1 MTTIEISLP
10 DQLAEQAA
18 KAGLLL
24 PESIERLLREQLKA
38 AARISL
44 QEAMERMSA
53 VEEPGYM
60 SPEQIA
66 VEIKAMRAEKRA
78 VELAR

>member
-44 QEAMERMSA
+44 REAMERMSA